1 MEEEVSLEK
10 YLLLPTVIIN
20 KTSLLNNIV
29 NLLSESFIDQF
40 YYSDLRKDLLKY
52 FEKYNDS
59 LIYFN
64 SRNYQNSFSSN
75 IFGIELIQSNL
86 VSDKVSKN
94 TKEKVD
100 AQIWIND
107 FYTAILDL
115 SSKLTNQEA
124 IYVVRSLF
132 LGLSEENICEE
143 LSISRNCLQK
153 IKKSAL
159 VKLKIT
165 FESNE
170 YIKLD

>member
-107 FYTAILDL
+107 FYTTILDL

-143 LSISRNCLQK
+143 LSTSRNCLQK

-170 YIKLD
+170 YIRLD